1 MQATLPRGHRS
12 KKSAPTLLITIATLG
27 LCAFQF
33 GDRNELNK
41 MPFTQVQR
49 LVSDLPKARRM
60 AKQGNIDLFVGQAEP
75 GEAASLRGELTDANC
90 YMGSHMHA
98 YDHAFCAKLCVAAG
112 GPLVFIPDQG
122 GEIYLVLNERNGTR
136 LPHNVLDRIGVP
148 GIVLKGKVIEA
159 DSMRALA
166 VEGLVP

>member
-1 MQATLPRGHRS
+1 MQATLRRRHRS
-12 KKSAPTLLITIATLG
+12 KKSTPALLIAIATLG

-60 AKQGNIDLFVGQAEP
+60 AKQGNIDLLVGQAEP
-75 GEAASLRGELTDANC
+75 GAAVKVRGEVTDANC
-90 YMGSHMHA
+90 FMGSHMHA
-98 YDHAFCAKLCVAAG
+98 YDHAFCAKLCAAAG

-122 GEIYLVLNERNGTR
+122 GEIYLVLNEQNGTR
-136 LPHNVLDRIGVP
+136 LPQNVLDRIGVP

-159 DSMRALA
+159 ESMRALA
-166 VEGLVP
+166 VEDLVP